1 MDVLDIIEAGSWVAF
16 AIAGFEWLQRVWEFL
31 SNKVVATVELDHSL
45 ATHTVSYLDRT
56 SPRSGFGSTYYDI
69 WNVFVKP
76 LDRDGRVITRS
87 HSKGNQLYWFCR
99 RPIWLTVTT
108 EEDKGQK
115 TAISFFRGT
124 IDFEKLLL
132 DIAEDVDKL
141 TEAEAEDVDRFRVY
155 HVFGTRNKKKA
166 DDDDDDVA
174 PGAGNVHRQSF
185 SRHGSETPLRWSFED
200 LKQPK
205 PESALAQ
212 LSLTDETRAAVKE
225 IKFWFKSKA
234 WYLARGI
241 PWRRG
246 YLFHGRPGAGKTSL
260 ARALAQD
267 LGIPIWSFDLASMTN
282 EDFSS
287 AWTRMAASAPCIAL
301 IEDIDAVFSER
312 QNMIA
317 DDGLTFDCLLNSM
330 DGVERTAGILTIV
343 TTNNVDELDE
353 ALCAVTEDN
362 RSSRPGR
369 IDKAVEFQNM
379 DEAGRQK
386 MAARILQDQ
395 DMVDAA
401 VVAGVDDTGAQFQ
414 ERCMQ
419 MALSQ
424 RFSLD
429 DDIE

>member
-1 MDVLDIIEAGSWVAF
+1 MNVLDVVEAGSLIALAV
-16 AIAGFEWLQRVWEFL
+16 AGFEYVSRAWEFL

-45 ATHTVSYLDRT
+45 ATHTVSYLDRI
-56 SPRSGFGSTYYDI
+56 SPRSRFGGTYYDI

-76 LDRDGRVITRS
+76 LERDSRVITRN
-87 HSKGNQLYWFCR
+87 HSKGNQLYWFSR
-99 RPIWLTVTT
+99 RPIWFTVTN

-115 TAISFFRGT
+115 TSVSFFRGT
-124 IDFEKLLL
+124 VDFEKLLL
-132 DIAEDVDKL
+132 NVAEDVDKL
-141 TEAEAEDVDRFRVY
+141 TEAETEDTDRFRVY
-155 HVFGTRNKKKA
+155 HVFGSRNKKKS
-166 DDDDDDVA
+166 DDDGDDAVPTDS
-174 PGAGNVHRQSF
+174 VHRQSF
-185 SRHGSETPLRWSFED
+185 SRHGSETPLRWSFDD

-212 LSLTDETRAAVKE
+212 LSLTDETRAAIKE

-287 AWTRMAASAPCIAL
+287 AWTRMAATAPCIAL

-312 QNMIA
+312 QNMVA

-353 ALCAVTEDN
+353 ALCAVTDDN

-386 MAARILQDQ
+386 MATRILQDQ
-395 DMVDAA
+395 DMVDEA
-401 VVAGVDDTGAQFQ
+401 VGAGAEDTGAQFQ
-414 ERCMQ
+414 ERCVQ
-419 MALSQ
+419 MALTQ
-424 RFSLD
+424 RFRLD
-429 DDIE
+429 SDSD